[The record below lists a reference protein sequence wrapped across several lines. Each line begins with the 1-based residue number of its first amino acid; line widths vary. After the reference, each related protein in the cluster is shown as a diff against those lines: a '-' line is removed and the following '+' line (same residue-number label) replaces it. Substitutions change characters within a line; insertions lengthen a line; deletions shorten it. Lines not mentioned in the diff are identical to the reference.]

1 MPRQPHPGNREIRKD
16 LVIMAQEGKG
26 VSKDD
31 LLEGLLK
38 GLREDS
44 IVVLDEFTA
53 YQGSGAQFFEKVEVA
68 HEFLDLLT
76 FKIKESK
83 SKMNKESLAQFSLVF
98 LRQTIKTY
106 GYNPKFVATQ
116 TKALI
121 TYYQNQKNLDKA
133 IEVCEFLI
141 LQGIT
146 DDDAKGFH
154 VRLDELFRLKRK
166 IEEKGGDV
174 SGISFP
180 MVEDDDDDD
189 DDSKD

>member
-1 MPRQPHPGNREIRKD
+1 MS
-16 LVIMAQEGKG
+16 QEGTGAGKE
-26 VSKDD
+26 D
-31 LLEGLLK
+31 LLESMLK
-38 GLREDS
+38 GLRDDE
-44 IVVLDEFTA
+44 IGILDKFTD
-53 YQGSGAQFFEKVEVA
+53 YQKSGSPFFEKVEVA

-83 SKMNKESLAQFSLVF
+83 SRMNKESLAQFSLAF
-98 LRQTIKTY
+98 LRQTIRSY

-116 TKALI
+116 AKALI

-154 VRLDELFRLKRK
+154 VRLDELYRLKRK

-174 SGISFP
+174 SGINFP
-180 MVEDDDDDD
+180 TLDDDDD
-189 DDSKD
+189 DDSEESEK

>member
-1 MPRQPHPGNREIRKD
+1 MIHSDTGAEKD
-16 LVIMAQEGKG
+16 R
-26 VSKDD
+26 
-31 LLEGLLK
+31 LLEELLK
-38 GLREDS
+38 GLREDEAG
-44 IVVLDEFTA
+44 VLEAFNR
-53 YQGSGAQFFEKVEVA
+53 YQESSAPFFEKVEVA

-83 SKMNKESLAQFSLVF
+83 SRMNKEQLAQFSLAF
-98 LRQTIKTY
+98 LRKTIRTY
-106 GYNPKFVATQ
+106 GYNPKFAATQ
-116 TKALI
+116 CKALI

-166 IEEKGGDV
+166 IEEKGGDA

-180 MVEDDDDDD
+180 TADEDEEEDGEEG
-189 DDSKD
+189 K

>member
-1 MPRQPHPGNREIRKD
+1 
-16 LVIMAQEGKG
+16 MAQEGKG
-26 VSKDD
+26 IDKDE
-31 LLEGLLK
+31 LLETLLK
-38 GLREDS
+38 GLREDN
-44 IVVLDEFTA
+44 IGVLDDFSG
-53 YQGSGAQFFEKVEVA
+53 YQKSASPFFEKVEIA

-83 SKMNKESLAQFSLVF
+83 SKMNKEQLAQFSLAF

-116 TKALI
+116 AKALI
-121 TYYQNQKNLDKA
+121 TYYQNQKNLEKA

-154 VRLDELFRLKRK
+154 VRLDELYRLKRK

-180 MVEDDDDDD
+180 TIEDDEDDDDRDD
-189 DDSKD
+189 

>member
-1 MPRQPHPGNREIRKD
+1 MAKD
-16 LVIMAQEGKG
+16 GLIGKDAFLEKLLSG
-26 VSKDD
+26 LKDD
-31 LLEGLLK
+31 
-38 GLREDS
+38 S
-44 IVVLDEFTA
+44 ITILDEFTD
-53 YQGSGAQFFEKVEVA
+53 YQKSGVPFFEKVEVA

-83 SKMNKESLAQFSLVF
+83 SKMNKEMLSQFSLNF
-98 LRQTIKTY
+98 LRQTIKQY

-154 VRLDELFRLKRK
+154 VRLDELYRLKRK
-166 IEEKGGDV
+166 IEEKGGDLNA
-174 SGISFP
+174 ISFP
-180 MVEDDDDDD
+180 TVDDDEDDSDAG
-189 DDSKD
+189 

>member
-1 MPRQPHPGNREIRKD
+1 MTF
-16 LVIMAQEGKG
+16 EGSGAEKNE
-26 VSKDD
+26 
-31 LLEGLLK
+31 LLESMLK
-38 GLREDS
+38 GLREDE
-44 IVVLDEFTA
+44 IAVLDKFSD
-53 YQGSGAQFFEKVEVA
+53 YQKSQAPFFDKVEVA

-83 SKMNKESLAQFSLVF
+83 SRMNKEALAQFSLGF
-98 LRQTIKTY
+98 LRQTIRTY

-116 TKALI
+116 AKALI

-154 VRLDELFRLKRK
+154 VRLDELYRLKRK

-180 MVEDDDDDD
+180 VADDDEDD
-189 DDSKD
+189 SERE

>member
-1 MPRQPHPGNREIRKD
+1 MTNDVPGP
-16 LVIMAQEGKG
+16 GKE
-26 VSKDD
+26 DM
-31 LLEGLLK
+31 LESMLK
-38 GLREDS
+38 GLREDE
-44 IVVLDEFTA
+44 IGVLDRFTE
-53 YQGSGAQFFEKVEVA
+53 YQKSKAAFFEKVEVA

-83 SKMNKESLAQFSLVF
+83 SRMNKEQLAQFSLAF
-98 LRQTIKTY
+98 LRQTIRTY

-121 TYYQNQKNLDKA
+121 TYYQNQKNLEKA

-154 VRLDELFRLKRK
+154 VRLDELYRLKRK
-166 IEEKGGDV
+166 IEEKGGDI

-180 MVEDDDDDD
+180 TVEDDEDDAAGED
-189 DDSKD
+189 

>member
-1 MPRQPHPGNREIRKD
+1 MAQDAALDKD
-16 LVIMAQEGKG
+16 LI
-26 VSKDD
+26 
-31 LLEGLLK
+31 LERFLS
-38 GLREDS
+38 GLRDDNLG
-44 IVVLDEFTA
+44 VLNEFTA
-53 YQGSGAQFFEKVEVA
+53 YQNGPAPFFEKVEVA

-83 SKMNKESLAQFSLVF
+83 SKMDKELLSQFSLAF
-98 LRQTIKTY
+98 LRKTIKQY
-106 GYNPKFVATQ
+106 GYNPKFIAMQ

-121 TYYQNQKNLDKA
+121 TFYQNQKNLDLA

-154 VRLDELFRLKRK
+154 VRLDELYRLKRK
-166 IEEKGGDV
+166 IEEKGGDA

-180 MVEDDDDDD
+180 TVEDEEDDAE
-189 DDSKD
+189 SGE

>member
-1 MPRQPHPGNREIRKD
+1 
-16 LVIMAQEGKG
+16 MAQDAAGNKEQFLESLLNGLKE
-26 VSKDD
+26 DD
-31 LLEGLLK
+31 
-38 GLREDS
+38 
-44 IVVLDEFTA
+44 IAVLDQFTS
-53 YQGSGAQFFEKVEVA
+53 YQKSGAQFFEKVEVA

-83 SKMNKESLAQFSLVF
+83 SKMNKENLAQFSLVF
-98 LRQTIKTY
+98 LRQTIRQY
-106 GYNPKFVATQ
+106 GYNPKFIATQ

-154 VRLDELFRLKRK
+154 VRLDELYRLKRK
-166 IEEKGGDV
+166 IEEKGGDI
-174 SGISFP
+174 SSISFP
-180 MVEDDDDDD
+180 TLEDDEDDDED
-189 DDSKD
+189 

>member
-1 MPRQPHPGNREIRKD
+1 
-16 LVIMAQEGKG
+16 MAFEGSGSEKN
-26 VSKDD
+26 D
-31 LLEGLLK
+31 LLEVLLK
-38 GLREDS
+38 GLREDD
-44 IVVLDEFTA
+44 ITVLDQFSA
-53 YQGSGAQFFEKVEVA
+53 YQNSQAPFFDKVEVA

-83 SKMNKESLAQFSLVF
+83 SRMNKENLAQFSLAF
-98 LRQTIKTY
+98 LRQTIRTY

-116 TKALI
+116 AKALI
-121 TYYQNQKNLDKA
+121 TFYQNQKSLDKA

-154 VRLDELFRLKRK
+154 VRLDELYRLKRK

-180 MVEDDDDDD
+180 TTDDEDDEDD
-189 DDSKD
+189 KG

>member
-1 MPRQPHPGNREIRKD
+1 MGQSGGTENKD
-16 LVIMAQEGKG
+16 QLLERLLQGL
-26 VSKDD
+26 KDD
-31 LLEGLLK
+31 
-38 GLREDS
+38 S
-44 IVVLDEFTA
+44 IAVLDQFED
-53 YQGSGAQFFEKVEVA
+53 YQKSGAPFFEKVEVA

-83 SKMNKESLAQFSLVF
+83 SRMNKEQLSQYSLGF
-98 LRQTIKTY
+98 LRQTIRQY

-116 TKALI
+116 AKALI

-154 VRLDELFRLKRK
+154 VRLDELYRLKRK
-166 IEEKGGDV
+166 IEEKGGDT
-174 SGISFP
+174 SSISFAAF
-180 MVEDDDDDD
+180 DDDDDGD
-189 DDSKD
+189 DREKD

>member
-1 MPRQPHPGNREIRKD
+1 
-16 LVIMAQEGKG
+16 MAFEGSGAEKN
-26 VSKDD
+26 D
-31 LLEGLLK
+31 LLEGMLK
-38 GLREDS
+38 RLRDDD
-44 IVVLDEFTA
+44 IGVLDEFSDF
-53 YQGSGAQFFEKVEVA
+53 QKSSSPFFDKVEVA

-83 SKMNKESLAQFSLVF
+83 SRMNKETLAQFSLGF
-98 LRQTIKTY
+98 LRQTIRTY

-116 TKALI
+116 AKALI

-146 DDDAKGFH
+146 DDDSKGFH
-154 VRLDELFRLKRK
+154 VRLDELYRLKRK
-166 IEEKGGDV
+166 IEEKGGDI

-180 MVEDDDDDD
+180 SAEDEEEAD
-189 DDSKD
+189 

>member
-1 MPRQPHPGNREIRKD
+1 MSN
-16 LVIMAQEGKG
+16 MAQEGKG
-26 VSKDD
+26 IGKDD

-44 IVVLDEFTA
+44 IVILDEFTD
-53 YQGSGAQFFEKVEVA
+53 YQKSGAQFFEKVEVA

-83 SKMNKESLAQFSLVF
+83 SKMNKEQLAQFSLAF

-121 TYYQNQKNLDKA
+121 TFYLNQKNLDKA

-174 SGISFP
+174 SGISIP
-180 MVEDDDDDD
+180 TIEDDEDEK

>member
-1 MPRQPHPGNREIRKD
+1 MG
-16 LVIMAQEGKG
+16 IMAQEAAGMGK
-26 VSKDD
+26 DQ
-31 LLEGLLK
+31 LLEALLNGLK
-38 GLREDS
+38 EDD
-44 IVVLDEFTA
+44 ITVLDQFTT
-53 YQGSGAQFFEKVEVA
+53 YQKSTAQFFEKVEVA

-83 SKMNKESLAQFSLVF
+83 SKMNKENLATFSLIF
-98 LRQTIKTY
+98 LRQTIRQY
-106 GYNPKFVATQ
+106 GYNPKFIATQ

-154 VRLDELFRLKRK
+154 VRLDELYRLKRK
-166 IEEKGGDV
+166 IEEKGGDI
-174 SGISFP
+174 SSISFSAS
-180 MVEDDDDDD
+180 DDDADDD
-189 DDSKD
+189 ED

>member
-1 MPRQPHPGNREIRKD
+1 
-16 LVIMAQEGKG
+16 MAQEGTGSDKEEF
-26 VSKDD
+26 
-31 LLEGLLK
+31 LEKLLK
-38 GLREDS
+38 GLREDDTG
-44 IVVLDEFTA
+44 VLDEFSD
-53 YQGSGAQFFEKVEVA
+53 YQKSEAPFFEKVELA

-83 SKMNKESLAQFSLVF
+83 SKMNKELLSQFSLVF
-98 LRQTIKTY
+98 LRQTIRQY

-116 TKALI
+116 SKALI

-154 VRLDELFRLKRK
+154 VRLDELYRLKRK
-166 IEEKGGDV
+166 IEEKGGDPN
-174 SGISFP
+174 SISFP
-180 MVEDDDDDD
+180 SFDDDDEDED
-189 DDSKD
+189 

>member
-1 MPRQPHPGNREIRKD
+1 
-16 LVIMAQEGKG
+16 MAFEGSGTDKN
-26 VSKDD
+26 D
-31 LLEGLLK
+31 LLEVLLK
-38 GLREDS
+38 GLREDD
-44 IVVLDEFTA
+44 IAVLDQFSE
-53 YQGSGAQFFEKVEVA
+53 YQKSQAPFFDKVEVA

-83 SKMNKESLAQFSLVF
+83 SRMNKESLAQFSLAF
-98 LRQTIKTY
+98 LRQTIRTY

-116 TKALI
+116 AKALI
-121 TYYQNQKNLDKA
+121 TFYQNQKSLDKA

-154 VRLDELFRLKRK
+154 VRLDELYRLKRK

-180 MVEDDDDDD
+180 TAEEDEDDSDVG
-189 DDSKD
+189 

>member
-1 MPRQPHPGNREIRKD
+1 
-16 LVIMAQEGKG
+16 MAQTGASENKDQLLEKLLQGL
-26 VSKDD
+26 KDD
-31 LLEGLLK
+31 RIG
-38 GLREDS
+38 
-44 IVVLDEFTA
+44 VLDEFA
-53 YQGSGAQFFEKVEVA
+53 DYQKGPAPFFEKVEIA

-83 SKMNKESLAQFSLVF
+83 SRMNKEQLSQYSLGF
-98 LRQTIKTY
+98 LRQTIRQY

-116 TKALI
+116 AKALI

-154 VRLDELFRLKRK
+154 VRLDELYRLKRK
-166 IEEKGGDV
+166 VEEKGGDP
-174 SGISFP
+174 SAISFASLADEYE
-180 MVEDDDDDD
+180 EDEEGREE
-189 DDSKD
+189 KP

>member
-1 MPRQPHPGNREIRKD
+1 MAETGTPENKD
-16 LVIMAQEGKG
+16 QFLER
-26 VSKDD
+26 
-31 LLEGLLK
+31 LLQGLK
-38 GLREDS
+38 EDS
-44 IVVLDEFTA
+44 ITVLDQFA
-53 YQGSGAQFFEKVEVA
+53 DYQKSAAPFFEKVEIA

-83 SKMNKESLAQFSLVF
+83 SKMNKEQLSQYSLSF
-98 LRQTIKTY
+98 LRQTIRQY

-116 TKALI
+116 AKALI
-121 TYYQNQKNLDKA
+121 TYYQNQKNLDRA

-154 VRLDELFRLKRK
+154 VRLDELYRLKRK

-174 SGISFP
+174 SAINFASL
-180 MVEDDDDDD
+180 DDDYEDEE
-189 DDSKD
+189 KD

>member
-1 MPRQPHPGNREIRKD
+1 MTQDGGSEEKD
-16 LVIMAQEGKG
+16 R
-26 VSKDD
+26 
-31 LLEGLLK
+31 LLERLLK
-38 GLREDS
+38 GLREDN
-44 IVVLDEFTA
+44 IAVLDEFA
-53 YQGSGAQFFEKVEVA
+53 EYQKGDAPFFEKVEIA

-83 SKMNKESLAQFSLVF
+83 SRMNKEQLSQYSLGF
-98 LRQTIKTY
+98 LRQTIRPY

-116 TKALI
+116 AKALI
-121 TYYQNQKNLDKA
+121 TYYQNQKNLEKA

-154 VRLDELFRLKRK
+154 VRLDELYRLKRK
-166 IEEKGGDV
+166 IEEKGGDL
-174 SGISFP
+174 SGISFAAI
-180 MVEDDDDDD
+180 DDDDEG

>member
-1 MPRQPHPGNREIRKD
+1 MDMGS
-16 LVIMAQEGKG
+16 GKND
-26 VSKDD
+26 S
-31 LLEGLLK
+31 LEAMLK
-38 GLREDS
+38 GLRDDN
-44 IVVLDEFTA
+44 IGVLDEFTA
-53 YQGSGAQFFEKVEVA
+53 YQKSSAAFFEKVEVA

-83 SKMNKESLAQFSLVF
+83 SRMNKETLAQFSLAF
-98 LRQTIKTY
+98 LRQTVRTY

-116 TKALI
+116 AKALI
-121 TYYQNQKNLDKA
+121 TYYQNQKNLDRA

-154 VRLDELFRLKRK
+154 VRLDELYRLKRK

-174 SGISFP
+174 SGFNFP
-180 MVEDDDDDD
+180 TIDDDEDEE
-189 DDSKD
+189 DSEE

>member
-1 MPRQPHPGNREIRKD
+1 MTF
-16 LVIMAQEGKG
+16 EGSGTGKNE
-26 VSKDD
+26 
-31 LLEGLLK
+31 LLESMLK
-38 GLREDS
+38 GLREDD
-44 IVVLDEFTA
+44 IAILDRFSE
-53 YQGSGAQFFEKVEVA
+53 YQASQAPFFDKVEVA

-83 SKMNKESLAQFSLVF
+83 SKMNKEALAQFSLAF
-98 LRQTIKTY
+98 LRQTIRTY

-116 TKALI
+116 AKALI

-133 IEVCEFLI
+133 IEVSEFLI

-154 VRLDELFRLKRK
+154 VRLDELYRLKRK

-174 SGISFP
+174 SGIAFP
-180 MVEDDDDDD
+180 MAEDDDEEDD
-189 DDSKD
+189 KG

>member
-1 MPRQPHPGNREIRKD
+1 MTF
-16 LVIMAQEGKG
+16 EGSGSGKNE
-26 VSKDD
+26 
-31 LLEGLLK
+31 LLESMLK
-38 GLREDS
+38 GLREDDIS
-44 IVVLDEFTA
+44 ILDQFSE
-53 YQGSGAQFFEKVEVA
+53 YQGSQAPFFDKVEVA

-83 SKMNKESLAQFSLVF
+83 SRMNKEGLAQFSLAF
-98 LRQTIKTY
+98 LRQTIRTY

-116 TKALI
+116 AKALI

-133 IEVCEFLI
+133 IEVSEFLI

-154 VRLDELFRLKRK
+154 VRLDELYRLKRK

-180 MVEDDDDDD
+180 MAEDEEEEEE
-189 DDSKD
+189 KG

>member
-1 MPRQPHPGNREIRKD
+1 MTQDGGSEEKD
-16 LVIMAQEGKG
+16 R
-26 VSKDD
+26 
-31 LLEGLLK
+31 LLGRLLK
-38 GLREDS
+38 GLREDN
-44 IVVLDEFTA
+44 IAVLDEFA
-53 YQGSGAQFFEKVEVA
+53 EYQKGDAPFFEKVEIA

-83 SKMNKESLAQFSLVF
+83 SRMNKEHLSQYSLGF
-98 LRQTIKTY
+98 LRQTIRPY

-116 TKALI
+116 AKALI
-121 TYYQNQKNLDKA
+121 TYYQNQKNLEKA

-154 VRLDELFRLKRK
+154 VRLDELYRLKRK
-166 IEEKGGDV
+166 IEEKGGDL
-174 SGISFP
+174 SGISFAAI
-180 MVEDDDDDD
+180 DDDDEG

>member
-1 MPRQPHPGNREIRKD
+1 
-16 LVIMAQEGKG
+16 MAQDGGLIGKDAFLE
-26 VSKDD
+26 K
-31 LLEGLLK
+31 LLSGLK
-38 GLREDS
+38 EDS
-44 IVVLDEFTA
+44 ITILDEFTD
-53 YQGSGAQFFEKVEVA
+53 YQKSGVPFFEKVEVA

-83 SKMNKESLAQFSLVF
+83 SRMNKEQLAQFSLAF
-98 LRQTIKTY
+98 LRQTIRSY

-146 DDDAKGFH
+146 DDDSKGFH
-154 VRLDELFRLKRK
+154 VRLDELYRLKRK
-166 IEEKGGDV
+166 IEEKGGDL
-174 SGISFP
+174 SGLNFP
-180 MVEDDDDDD
+180 MAEDEDEEED
-189 DDSKD
+189 KE